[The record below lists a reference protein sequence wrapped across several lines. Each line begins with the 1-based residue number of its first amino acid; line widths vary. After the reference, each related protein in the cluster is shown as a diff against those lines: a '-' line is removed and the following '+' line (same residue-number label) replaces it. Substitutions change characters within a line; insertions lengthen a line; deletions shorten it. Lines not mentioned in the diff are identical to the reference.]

1 MTSKYDHNISFLL
14 KLRDYDVRNI
24 CLDFT
29 AYCIKHNDYSIKNK
43 KSLAMLMFFSWID
56 IKMKNRRK

>member
-43 KSLAMLMFFSWID
+43 KKFSYVNVLFVNWH
-56 IKMKNRRK
+56 